1 MGEEEFRWPEI
12 QVTWN
17 SVRSFEGA
25 RRDVP
30 GEWGLRSPNGEVEL
44 TIAST
49 GMEL

>member
-1 MGEEEFRWPEI
+1 
-12 QVTWN
+12 VTWN